1 MASPRASA
9 PPLRAVERLAVER
22 ARLVVE
28 RPVDLVERP
37 VDLVE
42 RPVDLVERVERL
54 VDDPDRDEADLD
66 ELDRLEPE
74 RLPEPL
80 PLAFVVERE
89 RVPRDDDEPEPL
101 EPELPR
107 LACGI
112 DTSPCLVGVNW
123 PGPYCFSAE
132 GDNGARA
139 RCPEPSVTTVT
150 GDTRKNG

>member
-1 MASPRASA
+1 M
-9 PPLRAVERLAVER
+9 ERLAVER
-22 ARLVVE
+22 DRLVVE

-37 VDLVE
+37 VA
-42 RPVDLVERVERL
+42 LVERVERL
-54 VDDPDRDEADLD
+54 DDDPERDEVERDEAD
-66 ELDRLEPE
+66 RLELE

-89 RVPRDDDEPEPL
+89 RDPRDDDEPEPL

-123 PGPYCFSAE
+123 PGPYCFSVK
-132 GDNGARA
+132 GGKRLRA
-139 RCPEPSVTTVT
+139 TSIR
-150 GDTRKNG
+150 GRA